1 MYLMD
6 YYTIPMALA
15 GLPALSVP
23 CGWNTPAGGSLPM
36 PLGLQFAAP
45 LFEERLLLGA
55 AHAYERATGH
65 ARAHEPGVGRSAC
78 VSVTYEAVIGIECH
92 VELKTRTKMFCGCAN
107 EFGGEPNTKVCPVC
121 LGMPGALP
129 VPNARAIELIVAT
142 GLAFDAEIPGFSK
155 FDRKNYFYPD
165 MPKDYQISQYDM
177 PLTLGGAVKYWLEDG
192 TMKECRLTRIH
203 LEEDTGKSTH
213 AGSGDG
219 RIAGSSYSLVD
230 FNRAGVPLMECV
242 SEPEL
247 HSAQEAIAYLE
258 SLRRTLLTLGVSD
271 VKMEEGSLRCDANVS
286 IRPSGAAQLGTK
298 TEIKNMNSF
307 RSVERAIESEIARQI
322 EVIAGGG
329 RVVQET
335 RGWDE
340 IKGDTHPMR
349 SKEEAHDYRYFPD
362 PDLVPLEIAPDE
374 VARLRATLPTLPWQR
389 FEQYTR
395 EYGLPAKPATQLIE
409 NLSLGEYFDR
419 VVGASKN
426 PQQSSNFVLGELS
439 RLANET
445 GVAVADS
452 KVAPRD
458 VAELIAL
465 VDGKRVNSKIAKE
478 LLARMWAGAGSP
490 AAIVER
496 EGLAQTSDP
505 GELERFVDEALSCEP
520 ESRR

>member
-1 MYLMD
+1 M
-6 YYTIPMALA
+6 
-15 GLPALSVP
+15 
-23 CGWNTPAGGSLPM
+23 
-36 PLGLQFAAP
+36 
-45 LFEERLLLGA
+45 
-55 AHAYERATGH
+55 
-65 ARAHEPGVGRSAC
+65 
-78 VSVTYEAVIGIECH
+78 SVTYEAVIGIECH
-92 VELKTRTKMFCGCAN
+92 VELKTKSKMFCGCAN
-107 EFGGEPNTKVCPVC
+107 EFGGEPNTKICPVC

-142 GLAFDAEIPGFSK
+142 GLAFGAEIPGFSK

-177 PLTLGGAVKYWLEDG
+177 PLSVGGTVKYWLEDG
-192 TMKECRLTRIH
+192 SMKECRLTRIH

-247 HSAQEAIAYLE
+247 RTAQDAIAYLE
-258 SLRRTLLTLGVSD
+258 ALRRTLLALGVSD

-286 IRPSGAAQLGTK
+286 IRPSGTAELGTK

-307 RSVERAIESEIARQI
+307 RSVERAIESEIGRQI
-322 EVIAGGG
+322 EVLAGGG
-329 RVVQET
+329 RVIQET

-340 IKGDTHPMR
+340 VNGVTHSMR

-362 PDLVPLEIAPDE
+362 PDLVPLEVASDD
-374 VARLRATLPTLPWQR
+374 VARLRAALPSLPWQR
-389 FEQYTR
+389 FERYTG
-395 EYGLPAKPATQLIE
+395 EYGLGVKAATQLIE
-409 NLSLGEYFDR
+409 NLSLGGYFDR
-419 VVGASKN
+419 VVAASKN

-439 RLANET
+439 RLANESN
-445 GVAVADS
+445 VAVAES
-452 KVAPRD
+452 KVAPED
-458 VAELIAL
+458 VAELIEL
-465 VDGKRVNSKIAKE
+465 VEAKRVNSKIAKD

-496 EGLAQTSDP
+496 EGLVQTSDP
-505 GELERFVDEALSCEP
+505 TELERFVDEVLNANPKVVGEYKAGKTNVMGFFVGQVMKA
-520 ESRR
+520 SRGKADPNLVNELLRKKLC